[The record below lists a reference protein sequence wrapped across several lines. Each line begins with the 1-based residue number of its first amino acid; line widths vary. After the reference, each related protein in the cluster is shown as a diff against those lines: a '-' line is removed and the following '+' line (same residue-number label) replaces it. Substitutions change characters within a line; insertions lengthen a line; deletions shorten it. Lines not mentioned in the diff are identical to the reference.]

1 MSIVVEGTKTWTKK
15 AKSDDIGELNKEIA
29 KDIASNSVIETSD
42 VTGEMSLAQKI
53 DRGKWHRVVLHR
65 NVGGVDCM
73 GYVEIP
79 NYINNAPYF
88 LQYGKPQWVPD
99 YAVNI
104 LKESRRVETS
114 YNARR
119 AGDGE
124 IKMDGMASETVC
136 HPFSIEETVNGVPDI
151 VLKARRKGI

>member
-1 MSIVVEGTKTWTKK
+1 MSVTVEGTKTWTKK

-29 KDIASNSVIETSD
+29 KDIASDSVIETEN
-42 VTGEMSLAQKI
+42 VMGEMTLAQKI
-53 DRGKWHRVVLHR
+53 DKGKWHRIMLHR

-88 LQYGKPQWVPD
+88 LQYDEPQWVPD

-119 AGDGE
+119 AGSGE
-124 IKMDGMASETVC
+124 MKMDGVANETVC
-136 HPFSIEETVNGVPDI
+136 HPFSIEETVVGVPAV
-151 VLKARRKGI
+151 VLKARRKGL